1 MVEPQ
6 AQRYK
11 YLLAGGAAD
20 LKRFDAGSTAGHEI
34 GAFRLAGRDIFRH
47 SKPETHHH
55 E

>member
-6 AQRYK
+6 AQGYK
-11 YLLAGGAAD
+11 YLLAGAAP
-20 LKRFDAGSTAGHEI
+20 KKFDAGSTAGYEV